1 LAQRETLGAIGAQPE
16 VFNFF
21 MFCFLLVC
29 VEAKKPASVEAHE
42 GFGALRIGTLR
53 DHESVA
59 LPITLDDRSQGGVA
73 RKSQAPEF
81 QFGLCTAHFLS
92 AIQVTHRQLLRL
104 MSKAHIYWEKI
115 TSLCRPER
123 NYLFAFSLFC
133 GNPVALFHIDNE
145 RYS

>member
-21 MFCFLLVC
+21 MFCLLLVC

-59 LPITLDDRSQGGVA
+59 LPTTLDDRSQGGVA

-81 QFGLCTAHFLS
+81 QFGLCTAHFLGNS
-92 AIQVTHRQLLRL
+92 SHSQATSRVDVESSHLLGKNYKSLPSRTELPVCFQSLLWQSSCVVPYRQ
-104 MSKAHIYWEKI
+104 
-115 TSLCRPER
+115 
-123 NYLFAFSLFC
+123 
-133 GNPVALFHIDNE
+133 
-145 RYS
+145 